1 MAYRECLLIVETQ
14 EATMPS
20 AQHETSGFVLT
31 DAGML
36 ALWDTAWF
44 SDVVDYDIWE
54 LRLLDDEEMNGHI
67 TAGAIVPIKVGNA
80 GGGWS
85 VLVRVGT
92 AEEPAELTGREARY
106 EIAAG
111 GPYLL
116 ISTGDVRFS
125 GLEAIGVDLLDT
137 ALAPS
142 LPSGRYMVRVHR
154 LDWAAEPDSRKD
166 SGEPM
171 PHALTDF
178 VVLVSPER
186 GRPDYQMCI
195 EPFPPLPQH

>member
-1 MAYRECLLIVETQ
+1 
-14 EATMPS
+14 MPS

-44 SDVVDYDIWE
+44 SDIVDYDIWE
-54 LRLLDDEEMNGHI
+54 LRLLDEEEMTGHI
-67 TAGAIVPIKVGNA
+67 TAGAIVPIKVGSE

-92 AEEPAELTGREARY
+92 VDEPAELSSREARY
-106 EIAAG
+106 DIAAG

-116 ISTGDVRFS
+116 ISTGEVRFS
-125 GLEAIGVDLLDT
+125 GLEAIGADLLDS
-137 ALAPS
+137 ALVPN
-142 LPSGRYMVRVHR
+142 LPSGRYVVRVHR
-154 LDWAAEPDSRKD
+154 LNWAAEPDSRKD

-178 VVLVSPER
+178 VVLVDPEH
-186 GRPDYQMCI
+186 GHPNYQVCF
-195 EPFPPLPQH
+195 ESFPPLPVS